1 MTGTDTPDPTTG
13 AGTSGTSGASGTPG
27 APDGPAAPEPA
38 VPEPAVPVTVAV
50 ADYWRGDF
58 TLHPAPEEPAEPSL
72 RRLGPSGITVRGR
85 DLAVLLA
92 RAYDSFP
99 G

>member
-1 MTGTDTPDPTTG
+1 MSGGAQDPAGGTGGSAD
-13 AGTSGTSGASGTPG
+13 
-27 APDGPAAPEPA
+27 
-38 VPEPAVPVTVAV
+38 PVTV

-58 TLHPAPEEPAEPSL
+58 TLRGGDGGGYVGDGDDDSDGGGGGAGPEESSL

-92 RAYDSFP
+92 PAYDAFRD
-99 G
+99 